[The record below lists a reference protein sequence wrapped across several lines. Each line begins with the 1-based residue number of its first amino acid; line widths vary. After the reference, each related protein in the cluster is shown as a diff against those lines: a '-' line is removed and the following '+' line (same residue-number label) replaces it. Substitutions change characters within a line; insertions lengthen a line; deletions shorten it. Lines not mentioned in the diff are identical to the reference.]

1 MIRRPPRSTRTD
13 TLFPYTTLFRSYVC
27 DLGISRVMD
36 SAHTKTQGVIG
47 TFAYMAPER
56 HEGLDATEASDTY
69 ALGCLLWACLS
80 GEAPYRGTDGQVLM
94 GHLNGAVPQLPG
106 SDPRSVAIN
115 AILRRSMA
123 KVPAERHRTAAE
135 FQASCEAAAK
145 LGTSGARNV
154 SPANSWPAPDRK
166 STRLNTSP

>member
-1 MIRRPPRSTRTD
+1 
-13 TLFPYTTLFRSYVC
+13 
-27 DLGISRVMD
+27 MD

-106 SDPRSVAIN
+106 SDPRSVAIH
-115 AILRRSMA
+115 AILRRSLA
-123 KVPAERHRTAAE
+123 KVPAEPHRPAAE
-135 FQASCEAAAK
+135 FHASFAPAAH
-145 LGTSGARNV
+145 LGTSDPPHS
-154 SPANSWPAPDRK
+154 SPPNQP
-166 STRLNTSP
+166 

>member
-56 HEGLDATEASDTY
+56 PEGLDATEASDTY
-69 ALGCLLWACLS
+69 ALGCLLLACLS
-80 GEAPYRGTDGQVLM
+80 GEAPYRGTAGQVLM
-94 GHLNGAVPQLPG
+94 GHLHAAVPPLPG
-106 SDPRSVAIN
+106 RAQQHVATN
-115 AILRRSMA
+115 
-123 KVPAERHRTAAE
+123 
-135 FQASCEAAAK
+135 
-145 LGTSGARNV
+145 SGRALCRETEGQTMY
-154 SPANSWPAPDRK
+154 SP
-166 STRLNTSP
+166 